1 MADFRTSIVER
12 LTGINLSEVKETI
25 TSLREEAVQHEFNE
39 EVLTERMAELE
50 LALEDTNWMRL
61 MFENEHEFSR
71 EGIRKITDLARMM
84 YIKNP
89 LINRAVLVM
98 SLYVWAQGVNVK
110 YKNKDL
116 NKVLQDFWDDEKN
129 RTELTSHQA
138 QMLKQVDYEV
148 ESNIFFVFFPR
159 PSDGRVRVRTLPF
172 DEITEIVSDPED
184 AKSSWFY
191 LRRWS
196 EKKLNPATG
205 RTSTKQRK
213 AYYPDWKYTPKTK
226 PAKIG
231 DTAVMWNSPVYH
243 VKSGGM
249 SGWKFGVSQ
258 VYSAIDWARAYK
270 EFLED
275 VASLMRAYS
284 RFAWKRM
291 TKGKKAI
298 AAEKAKM
305 ATTLAAGGDS
315 SETNPAPVTGAM
327 AFLGEGTDLQPM
339 QVRGASISPE
349 DGRRLLLM
357 VAAGVGLPE
366 TYFGDV
372 SVGTFATA
380 KTMDRPTEL
389 AMKERQT
396 FWTDVLRSI
405 FNYVLLQAMKAQES
419 PIKSLGSITKI
430 VDGDEIEEK
439 IAWNKGVN
447 TMLDIDFPPILE
459 KDIQA
464 AVQAVVTALT
474 LNGQQL
480 TLLSEELATR
490 LILKAIAEDDV
501 DEIMAE
507 LFPDGETVPAG
518 KGQPAPGLDTG
529 LDMPSALD
537 PTRPSTG
544 NGKLTPS
551 EALVKEAARKLLEGI
566 RSEMAKVAD
575 GQ

>member
-1 MADFRTSIVER
+1 MAIREEMAKW

-25 TSLREEAVQHEFNE
+25 EALREEARQAEFNE

-50 LALEDTNWMRL
+50 LALEDANWMRL
-61 MFENEHEFSR
+61 MFENENEFTR
-71 EGIRKITDLARMM
+71 DGLRKITDLARVM

-98 SLYVWAQGVNVK
+98 ALYVWAQGVTVR
-110 YKNKDL
+110 YKNPVL

-129 RTELTSHQA
+129 RVELTSHQA
-138 QMLKQVDYEV
+138 QMLKQIDYEV
-148 ESNIFFVFFPR
+148 EGNIFFVFFTR

-172 DEITEIVSDPED
+172 DEIAEIVSDPDD
-184 AKSSWFY
+184 AKTTWFY
-191 LRRWS
+191 LRRWT
-196 EKKLNPATG
+196 EKRLNTATG
-205 RTSTKQRK
+205 QSSMKQRE

-226 PAKIG
+226 PPKIG
-231 DTAVMWNSPVYH
+231 STDVMWDMPVYH
-243 VKSGGM
+243 VKTGGM
-249 SGWKFGVSQ
+249 SNWKFGVSQ
-258 VYSAIDWARAYK
+258 VYCAIDWARAYK
-270 EFLED
+270 DFLED

-284 RFAWKRM
+284 RFAWKRI

-298 AAEKAKM
+298 AAEKAKL
-305 ATTLAAGGDS
+305 ATTLASGGTDT
-315 SETNPAPVTGAM
+315 ETNPPPVTGAM

-396 FWTDVLRSI
+396 FWTDVFRSI
-405 FNYVLLQAMKAQES
+405 FGYVLLQAMKAADS
-419 PIKSLGSITKI
+419 PIKNLGRIKS
-430 VDGDEIEEK
+430 VDDGDEIEET
-439 IAWNKGVN
+439 IVWNSDVN

-459 KDIQA
+459 KDVQA

-480 TLLSEELATR
+480 TLLDEQTATR
-490 LILKAIAEDDV
+490 LILKAMAEDDV

-507 LFPDGETVPAG
+507 LFPEDETVPAG
-518 KGQPAPGLDTG
+518 SGQTN
-529 LDMPSALD
+529 S
-537 PTRPSTG
+537 PTQT
-544 NGKLTPS
+544 
-551 EALVKEAARKLLEGI
+551 EAMVREAARKLIETI
-566 RSEMAKVAD
+566 RFEMTKVAD
-575 GQ
+575 GNR

>member
-1 MADFRTSIVER
+1 MADFRSTVIER
-12 LTGINLSEVKETI
+12 FTGINLSDVKETI
-25 TSLREEAVQHEFNE
+25 ESLREEARQAEFNE

-50 LALEDTNWMRL
+50 LALEDANWMRL
-61 MFENEHEFSR
+61 MFESEHEFTR
-71 EGIRKITDLARMM
+71 DGIRKITDLARMM

-98 SLYVWAQGVNVK
+98 SLYVWAQGVSVK
-110 YKNKDL
+110 YKNRDL

-148 ESNIFFVFFPR
+148 ESNIFFVFFTR

-172 DEITEIVSDPED
+172 DEVAEIVSDPED
-184 AKSSWFY
+184 SKTSWYY

-196 EKKLNPATG
+196 EKKLNKATG

-213 AYYPDWKYTPKTK
+213 AYYPDWKYTPKVK

-231 DTAVMWNSPVYH
+231 DTEVMWNYPVYH
-243 VKSGGM
+243 VKTGGM
-249 SGWKFGVSQ
+249 SAWKFGVSQ
-258 VYSAIDWARAYK
+258 VYCAIDWARAYK

-284 RFAWKRM
+284 RFAWKRI

-298 AAEKAKM
+298 AAEKAKL
-305 ATTLAAGGDS
+305 ATTLASGGS
-315 SETNPAPVTGAM
+315 SESETNPPPVTGAM

-339 QVRGASISPE
+339 QLRGAAISAE
-349 DGRRLLLM
+349 DGRRFLLM

-396 FWTDVLRSI
+396 FWTDVFRSI
-405 FNYVLLQAMKAQES
+405 FNFVLLQAMKANDS
-419 PIKSLGSITKI
+419 PIKKLGRIEKTP
-430 VDGDEIEEK
+430 DGDEIEET
-439 IAWNKGVN
+439 IVWNSGVN

-480 TLLSEELATR
+480 TLLDEQTATR
-490 LILKAIAEDDV
+490 LILRAMAEDDV

-518 KGQPAPGLDTG
+518 RGEPSPTPGLDT
-529 LDMPSALD
+529 PSTA
-537 PTRPSTG
+537 TRPPMG

-551 EALVKEAARKLLEGI
+551 EALVKEAARKLIEGI

-575 GQ
+575 GNR

>member
-1 MADFRTSIVER
+1 MKNEFGLREKVSEFLLGKGFLREVE
-12 LTGINLSEVKETI
+12 
-25 TSLREEAVQHEFNE
+25 SLREGNRQAEFNE

-50 LALEDTNWMRL
+50 LALEDANWMRL
-61 MFENEHEFSR
+61 MFESEHEFTR
-71 EGIRKITDLARMM
+71 DGIRKITDLARMM

-98 SLYVWAQGVNVK
+98 ALYVWAQGVSVK
-110 YKNKDL
+110 YKDPVL
-116 NKVLQDFWDDEKN
+116 NKVLQEFWDDEKN
-129 RTELTSHQA
+129 RSELTSHQA

-148 ESNIFFVFFPR
+148 ESNIFFVFFTR

-172 DEITEIVSDPED
+172 DEIAEIVSDPD
-184 AKSSWFY
+184 DSKTSWYY
-191 LRRWS
+191 LRRWT
-196 EKKLNPATG
+196 EKKINPATG
-205 RTSTKQRK
+205 RMITKQRK
-213 AYYPDWKYTPKTK
+213 AYYPDWHYNPSSRPNKLGGIEVKWD
-226 PAKIG
+226 A
-231 DTAVMWNSPVYH
+231 PVYH
-243 VKSGGM
+243 VKTGGM
-249 SGWKFGVSQ
+249 SSWKFGVSQ

-275 VASLMRAYS
+275 TASLMRAYS
-284 RFAWKRM
+284 RFAWKRI
-291 TKGKKAI
+291 TKGKKGV

-305 ATTLAAGGDS
+305 ATTLAAGGTS
-315 SETNPAPVTGAM
+315 TETNPPPVTGAM
-327 AFLGEGTDLQPM
+327 AFLAEGTDLQPM

-405 FNYVLLQAMKAQES
+405 FGYILLQAMKANAS
-419 PIKSLGSITKI
+419 PIQKLGHIEKTP
-430 VDGDEIEEK
+430 DGGEIEET
-439 IAWNKGVN
+439 IVWNSGVN

-480 TLLSEELATR
+480 TLLDEQTATR
-490 LILKAIAEDDV
+490 LILKAMAEDDV

-518 KGQPAPGLDTG
+518 SGQPNSAAPTQ
-529 LDMPSALD
+529 
-537 PTRPSTG
+537 T
-544 NGKLTPS
+544 
-551 EALVKEAARKLLEGI
+551 EAMVREAARKLIETI
-566 RSEMAKVAD
+566 KNEMEKSSE
-575 GQ
+575 Q